1 MPDTTFVSPNDT
13 LKIAK
18 PKSRFAR
25 LFPGWLLLFTL
36 GHFSHH
42 LLTALAVPLMPFIRD
57 NFHLDYAQA
66 GLLLS
71 VFSITYGLSQLPS
84 GWLADRL
91 GTRILMAIGICG
103 VGLAGLLISFSSGYV
118 MLLVLLGFMGLVGGG
133 YHPSAPPTVSSTL
146 PPENRGRAIG
156 VHAIGGSASYFVAPL
171 IAAATAAMWGW
182 RSSYLILAAPTLGF
196 GVILY
201 FLMAKRKTEQ
211 EAPQGGKGY
220 DVVPRRV
227 GNRRDLLAFMVLSA
241 VTTIAVTA
249 VISFIPLFL
258 VDHFGMSQ
266 ASAAL
271 IIAIVYFTGI
281 FANPLAGFLSDR
293 VGRIPLLVVASV
305 GLLPVLF
312 FINSVPQGWGVDL
325 LLVAYGT
332 IIAMTQTS
340 SESHIVGNVAEN
352 NCSSVLGGYYFT
364 TMAGSGVL
372 IPLLGAL
379 IDARGMHFS
388 LTVVAGVVASTT
400 IAYALWLLVRQ
411 KLRSA
416 TENPVR
422 L

>member
-1 MPDTTFVSPNDT
+1 MRSPDDT
-13 LKIAK
+13 LNTAK
-18 PKSRFAR
+18 SRYRFAR

-103 VGLAGLLISFSSGYV
+103 VGLAGLFISFSSGYV
-118 MLLVLLGFMGLVGGG
+118 MLLVLLGFMGLAGGG

-146 PPENRGRAIG
+146 PPEHRGRAIG

-182 RSSYLILAAPTLGF
+182 RSSYLILAAPTLVF

-201 FLMAKRKTEQ
+201 FLMAKRKTRH
-211 EAPQGGKGY
+211 EALQNSNDC
-220 DVVPRRV
+220 DVVHRRI
-227 GNRRDLLAFMVLSA
+227 GNRSDLLAFMVLSA
-241 VTTIAVTA
+241 VTTISLTA

-271 IIAIVYFTGI
+271 VIAIVYFTGI

-293 VGRIPLLVVASV
+293 VGRVPLLVIASV
-305 GLLPVLF
+305 ALLPVLF
-312 FINSVPQGWGVDL
+312 FINSVPQGWGVNL
-325 LLVAYGT
+325 ILVVYGT

-364 TMAGSGVL
+364 TMAGAGIL

-379 IDARGMHFS
+379 IDARGLHFS
-388 LTVVAGVVASTT
+388 LTVVAGVVALTT
-400 IAYALWLLVRQ
+400 IGYALWFTARL
-411 KLRSA
+411 KLKGA
-416 TENPVR
+416 NENPVSP
-422 L
+422 